1 MEKKLFC
8 PLPLLVLASLSG
20 VVYSQNKPGAG
31 DDPSKP
37 VLPDFLQAVCARYEM
52 DLHCGSSGQSATQL
66 IFAGPPA
73 GSNLVLGVRICDDRS
88 AAENLVRTA
97 DRAVAMVPIA
107 GAGKGA
113 GREALHRPVPDGA
126 GGFRPGKAPNDDT
139 LPGDA
144 AFLRSFTMPSDPKRK
159 MGGRLHFSR
168 GAVVVHLNSRSLSE
182 AQLREI
188 GTQID
193 AICQTHTA
201 AEVDKLM
208 GDIFRDI
215 PYTRVHRS
223 NPISLPKPPTNKV
236 DPEQRAKR
244 FRELV
249 RQLEEP
255 GVVGRG
261 TIVQK
266 MMELRAPESR
276 LLMESL
282 AKDESEHPLIRS
294 HALETLVDISP
305 EFALALAHRLVTKI
319 PPVREPLGAEADML
333 SSLRTTAIRSI
344 AKLKSRK
351 EAVKFLQGL
360 MPRIESEAENIRV
373 EVPEKLES
381 LQSGLREIERRARR
395 LKELKEQ
402 LEKAG
407 TSLKERRQIAYKLAG
422 LRVPGSHR
430 LLESLA
436 QDESEDIMIRAQALE
451 PLVND
456 SPEVALA
463 VAHQLLEEVGAVGE
477 LSEAFNT
484 SYVVRRRAV
493 ETIVN
498 LEVGSDLLKFLD
510 GLIAEMESAPPIDL
524 RAYVGDAI
532 AKHLTVEEIES
543 APKPIDIELLEC
555 LKRFRARVTG
565 KENPYAHKDRIRKYM
580 SRKWLDRLRK
590 K

>member
-1 MEKKLFC
+1 MNTMRLIPQRLSLWLSIPVF
-8 PLPLLVLASLSG
+8 ASALGVASG
-20 VVYSQNKPGAG
+20 QNESGAG
-31 DDPSKP
+31 DGPP
-37 VLPDFLQAVCARYEM
+37 ELVLPDFLQATCERHEM
-52 DLHCGSSGQSATQL
+52 EVYRGSTGHNTTQL
-66 IFAGPPA
+66 KLRGPSASLTLTLTVCDDPRAAKKYLFTFDSRIA
-73 GSNLVLGVRICDDRS
+73 GSFDPRKSKSKGVQKRPPDHP
-88 AAENLVRTA
+88 
-97 DRAVAMVPIA
+97 RA
-107 GAGKGA
+107 
-113 GREALHRPVPDGA
+113 RPVDE
-126 GGFRPGKAPNDDT
+126 T
-139 LPGDA
+139 LPGDVA
-144 AFLRSFTMPSDPKRK
+144 LVRIYPSPGKGKQGVRVS
-159 MGGRLHFSR
+159 FSR
-168 GAVVVHLNSRSLSE
+168 GSVFVDLYSKDLNE

-188 GTQID
+188 GTQMD
-193 AICQTHTA
+193 AICQSQTA
-201 AEVDKLM
+201 AEVHKLM

-223 NPISLPKPPTNKV
+223 SPISLPKPPTNKV

-373 EVPEKLES
+373 EVPEELES
-381 LQSGLREIERRARR
+381 LQGGLREIERRTRR

-407 TSLKERRQIAYKLAG
+407 TSLKERRQIASKLAG
-422 LRVPGSHR
+422 LRVPGSR
-430 LLESLA
+430 PLLESLA
-436 QDESEDIMIRAQALE
+436 QDESEDIMIRAQALK

-463 VAHQLLEEVGAVGE
+463 VAHQLLEKVGAVGE
-477 LSEAFNT
+477 LSEAFST
-484 SYVVRRRAV
+484 SYVRRRAV
-493 ETIVN
+493 DAIVN

-543 APKPIDIELLEC
+543 APKPIDTELLEC
-555 LKRFRARVTG
+555 LERFRARVTG
-565 KENPYAHKDRIRKYM
+565 KENPYAYKDRIRKYM
-580 SRKWLDRLRK
+580 SRKVLDQMRK